1 MPYTLSEHRHRFAA
15 WAASRAAS
23 VKGCGFKVKQGVA
36 ILELSGF
43 DSDFDC
49 PSKLPEPSNF
59 DSFHKSKRDELKE
72 KASDLLLPFTDGVAA
87 KLINCYLKAK
97 FVCGGHSDD
106 EKVKAL
112 HPPIDDVLLESL
124 IYSEEPH
131 ISAHAAKW
139 RKLRKTRWSKFS
151 SEEYQDAIDTI
162 RESLGHAK
170 PLWTIEEF
178 WKGYQK

>member
-1 MPYTLSEHRHRFAA
+1 M
-15 WAASRAAS
+15 
-23 VKGCGFKVKQGVA
+23 KQGFA
-36 ILELSGF
+36 ILEGSGF

-59 DSFHKSKRDELKE
+59 VFFHKSKRDDVIAE
-72 KASDLLLPFTDGVAA
+72 ASDLLLPFTDGVAA

-97 FVCGGHSDD
+97 FVCGGHSDNG
-106 EKVKAL
+106 KVKAL

-124 IYSEEPH
+124 IHSEEPS
-131 ISAHAAKW
+131 ISTHASKW
-139 RKLRKTRWSKFS
+139 RELRKIRWSKFS
-151 SEEYQDAIDTI
+151 SEEYQDAINTI
-162 RESLGHAK
+162 RESLGHEK